1 MQPTSTPAPATGG
14 ASARP
19 AAAPHRGRS
28 AAIARP
34 ADDRFV
40 ELLKAYRVSG
50 GLARADEVV
59 AQLDRDGHAGVAV
72 LARRIV
78 ERRVICFEWQAQTWL
93 PWFQFRRDD
102 QGLEPA
108 VAAVLAE
115 LAAVYDGWEIA
126 DWFARPNSA
135 LDGFAPVDAL
145 TCGAGAVLQAARADR
160 FVATG

>member
-14 ASARP
+14 ASVRP

-28 AAIARP
+28 AAIARA

-59 AQLDRDGHAGVAV
+59 AQLDRDGHAGVAL

-93 PWFQFRRDD
+93 PWFQFADP
-102 QGLEPA
+102 QQVPEPSLG
-108 VAAVLAE
+108 AVLAE
-115 LAAVYDGWEIA
+115 LATVYDGWELA
-126 DWFARPNSA
+126 HWFVRPNSA
-135 LDGFAPVDAL
+135 LAERRPVEAL
-145 TCGAGAVLQAARADR
+145 VRDPAGVLHAARADR
-160 FVATG
+160 FVVHG